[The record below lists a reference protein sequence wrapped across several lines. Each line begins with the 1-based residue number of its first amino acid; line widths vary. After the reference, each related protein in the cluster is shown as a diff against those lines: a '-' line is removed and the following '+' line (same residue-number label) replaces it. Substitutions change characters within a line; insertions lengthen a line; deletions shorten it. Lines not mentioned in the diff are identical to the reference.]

1 MRKGLRGRAVAKIL
15 IAEDSATAV
24 ELLKRTLSPLG
35 HQIVVAADGENAE
48 KMIQDERPDLLI
60 LDIIMPKM
68 NGFQLCRS
76 LRSNPVFKELPII
89 IITSMDRESD
99 RYWGLKQGA
108 SEYLVKPVDF
118 TKFEKLMEDL
128 GFYWLGWNRKPWQ
141 D

>member
-1 MRKGLRGRAVAKIL
+1 VAKIL

-48 KMIQDERPDLLI
+48 KLIQDERPDLLI

-108 SEYLVKPVDF
+108 SEYLVKPVDP
-118 TKFEKLMEDL
+118 TLLLERVKAYL
-128 GFYWLGWNRKPWQ
+128 PPA
-141 D
+141 

>member
-1 MRKGLRGRAVAKIL
+1 MSKIL

-48 KMIQDERPDLLI
+48 KLIQDERPDLLI

-76 LRSNPVFKELPII
+76 LRSNPAFKELPII

-108 SEYLVKPVDF
+108 SEYLVKPVDP
-118 TKFEKLMEDL
+118 TLLLERVKAYL
-128 GFYWLGWNRKPWQ
+128 PPV
-141 D
+141 